1 MLFLRTTSCLS
12 LLGTMW
18 ARLGELK
25 ATVQGLVDEG
35 STSEGTDEGE
45 EEEDSLAKLKAR
57 LKMERER
64 RPKTITTAGLDETS
78 RAADAEVGNEAW
90 RERQETRDDGRNG
103 MEAAGSSR
111 RDIRLHQAHP
121 AQTSRATEKQR
132 TQEYHPNHTVQ
143 HERAKEGLG
152 DDWKEKAKQMERL
165 LVAERGR
172 CEALRNRL
180 DQLEQ
185 KRQSYADRQAEQ
197 EEENAKL
204 KQQFEE
210 GKAQLVQCK
219 EALAE
224 AEERSLEATRS
235 METLRTEMEELKKN
249 AALQPTSQG
258 EKKLIEMLGSRVK
271 EMEKKCKKLQEEKE
285 KYQAGLQKLKAQ
297 ILKREEIDETTME
310 TERNK
315 VKDLT
320 ERVDELL
327 SHEELLL
334 ENNQKLQAENTSL
347 NEQLQL
353 LQSHQEQLGTD
364 TRSMSDILAAKEQE
378 LANLQAALGQMAAEN
393 EMYQEQG
400 TQMLMVKR
408 ELEATK
414 GELSRA
420 MADAASAR
428 SEADAAR
435 KSSIRHEQAK
445 DQATHDA
452 QVIKEE
458 SLRTRYRMEETIRQL
473 QKQLGETSSMI
484 EKRIIVQLL
493 LTYVK
498 KKNSKEVLA
507 VMAKMLDFTEEE
519 LGQVGLKKK
528 SSHSTEAVANGDEPT
543 ESLSKMWLKFLEEE
557 VKGQT

>member
-1 MLFLRTTSCLS
+1 
-12 LLGTMW
+12 MW

-35 STSEGTDEGE
+35 STSEGTEEG
-45 EEEDSLAKLKAR
+45 EEDSLAKLKAR

-64 RPKTITTAGLDETS
+64 RPKTNTTAGLDEPS
-78 RAADAEVGNEAW
+78 RAADVEVGNEAS
-90 RERQETRDDGRNG
+90 RERQAKRDDGRNG

-121 AQTSRATEKQR
+121 AQTSRATEKQG

-152 DDWKEKAKQMERL
+152 DSWKEKANQMERL

-172 CEALRNRL
+172 SEALRNRL

-210 GKAQLVQCK
+210 GKAQLIQCK

-235 METLRTEMEELKKN
+235 MGTLRTEMEELKKN

-400 TQMLMVKR
+400 TQLLMVKR
-408 ELEATK
+408 ELEDTK

-435 KSSIRHEQAK
+435 KLSIRHEQAK
-445 DQATHDA
+445 DQATHEA
-452 QVIKEE
+452 QVIREE
-458 SLRTRYRMEETIRQL
+458 SLRARYRMEETIRQL

-484 EKRIIVQLL
+484 EKHIIVQLL

-519 LGQVGLKKK
+519 LGQVGLKK